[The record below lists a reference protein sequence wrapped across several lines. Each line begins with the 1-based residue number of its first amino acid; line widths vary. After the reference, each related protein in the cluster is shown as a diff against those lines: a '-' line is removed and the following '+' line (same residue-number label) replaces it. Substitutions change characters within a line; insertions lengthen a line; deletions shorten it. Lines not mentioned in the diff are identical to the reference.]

1 MDHIFGDTDEIGF
14 GKSSVPSSPSPMPHT
29 GRQFPVPRKQ
39 WSHWSKPVINRTTAT
54 SERKQITWTQ
64 VSLSNDIASIDTSSA
79 LSRLITGMKPSF
91 LPRDEDMTNVR
102 IIALSWHNEKD
113 PLFLIRQDDTTIL
126 VGSWFGSIHQTGRE
140 YPTFPDMRLIFSEKD
155 RIRAWI
161 LTDASIDVSRFEF
174 ILQTLGFPPI
184 YATRDV
190 IALFRNKLKDSS
202 ILESC
207 RFFEI
212 FSDGMRS
219 RRIGDIECFVGNIHT
234 RTVLAFRAGGS
245 TFGFSHLFLA
255 SWESGMPVAH
265 IFGVKEDSFQFGSEK
280 FVMGEVLLLKWNN
293 ISRNSMKFTL
303 DTFFVDG
310 LSIGVVA
317 GYTLWDREQ
326 LAENGVLIF
335 TLEEDSRA
343 RTIAGHI
350 FIDSRGFVHAYEMMY
365 IHKEILKGIRASYE
379 KFLTENPKIERGE
392 LVQWLRR
399 EITKYCYL
407 LTGRTPVVMPIVI
420 ER

>member
-14 GKSSVPSSPSPMPHT
+14 GKNSVSPSTMPHSD
-29 GRQFPVPRKQ
+29 RQFPIPRKQ
-39 WSHWSKPVINRTTAT
+39 WFQGSKPHINRTTVT
-54 SERKQITWTQ
+54 SGKKPIVWSQ
-64 VSLSNDIASIDTSSA
+64 VSLSNDTANVDTSSA

-161 LTDASIDVSRFEF
+161 LTDASIDISRFEF

-190 IALFRNKLKDSS
+190 IALFRNKLKESA
-202 ILESC
+202 IIESC

-212 FSDGMRS
+212 FTDGMRS
-219 RRIGDIECFVGNIHT
+219 RRIGDIECIVGNIQS
-234 RTVLAFRAGGS
+234 RSVLAFRAGGS
-245 TFGFSHLFLA
+245 TFGFAHMVLA
-255 SWESGMPVAH
+255 SVESGIPVAH
-265 IFGVKEDSFQFGSEK
+265 ILWIWEDSYQFGPEK
-280 FVMGEVLLLKWNN
+280 FSMGEVLSLKWNI
-293 ISRNSMKFTL
+293 ISRNPMKFTF

-335 TLEEDSRA
+335 TLEEDTRA